1 MKIIL
6 NLGLECFG
14 GQGYIEETPM
24 PRIFRDSQ
32 VLPIWEGTST
42 VMSLDVLRSIQ
53 KSGGSTLK
61 TLLGDI
67 QQKIENA
74 SVRSDLEPAVTQLGG
89 HLRSI
94 GKFIKKS
101 QLETVDFQ
109 LKSARDFAF
118 TLAKLYQAAL
128 LVDHANYTG
137 KATDIYA
144 ANHFSKTQLNDLI
157 HDYSANAAKNEFDLV
172 FANYS
177 R

>member
-1 MKIIL
+1 
-6 NLGLECFG
+6 
-14 GQGYIEETPM
+14 M

-53 KSGGSTLK
+53 KSRGSTLK

-67 QQKIENA
+67 QQKIESA
-74 SVRSDLEPAVTQLGG
+74 SARQALEPAVVSLGG
-89 HLRSI
+89 HLRSL

-101 QLETVDFQ
+101 QMETADFQ

-118 TLAKLYQAAL
+118 TLAKLYQAVL
-128 LVDHANYTG
+128 LLDHANFTG
-137 KATDIYA
+137 KSTDIYA
-144 ANHFSKTQLNDLI
+144 ANHFSGTQLNDLI
-157 HDYSANAAKNEFDLV
+157 HDYSAEAAKNEFDLV

>member
-1 MKIIL
+1 
-6 NLGLECFG
+6 
-14 GQGYIEETPM
+14 M

-74 SVRSDLEPAVTQLGG
+74 SVRSDLEPAITQLGG

-94 GKFIKKS
+94 GNFIKKS
-101 QLETVDFQ
+101 QMETVDFQ

-157 HDYSANAAKNEFDLV
+157 HDYSAKAAKNEFDLV